1 MSKLFKYGKFWKEKS
16 EVLYKWRVMINKRD
30 ILVNQIRMVEIEQE
44 ILEEASEDCGT
55 LEYWKKELEGDN
67 YRKLLREN
75 VAEQIQFQKKC
86 KVLNNII
93 SSISME
99 NEEMENPLKIAL
111 EISLDYYRKLQ
122 DEIATKFTEN
132 SKRFAYVNK
141 ISPDEI
147 CEDIVFLNKKIS
159 RTQIGDSE
167 EQIVTLQ
174 KKISRAQIGQSDED
188 KWPEVWVKPT
198 TTVYGYTKGLKE
210 KTVQDNEEISK
221 PVVLKSC
228 RYWKK
233 VRKKKSPRTL
243 MGRSAKVML
252 QQETENNY
260 RKCEKVQQLKWP
272 SHRKTKKKKI
282 KKIRNKKTPSELCQY
297 ISELQKFTTFPFMKG
312 KEINSAATTNEF
324 TYKDGK
330 FKFKY
335 TILVSLF
342 CM

>member
-1 MSKLFKYGKFWKEKS
+1 
-16 EVLYKWRVMINKRD
+16 
-30 ILVNQIRMVEIEQE
+30 
-44 ILEEASEDCGT
+44 
-55 LEYWKKELEGDN
+55 
-67 YRKLLREN
+67 
-75 VAEQIQFQKKC
+75 
-86 KVLNNII
+86 
-93 SSISME
+93 ME

-111 EISLDYYRKLQ
+111 EISIDYCRKLQ

-159 RTQIGDSE
+159 RTQIGDSD

-198 TTVYGYTKGLKE
+198 TTVYGYTKCLKE

-282 KKIRNKKTPSELCQY
+282 E
-297 ISELQKFTTFPFMKG
+297 
-312 KEINSAATTNEF
+312 
-324 TYKDGK
+324 D
-330 FKFKY
+330 
-335 TILVSLF
+335 
-342 CM
+342 